1 VSLKQGFSSSILKN
15 MKYSIFSLFSLSL
28 FLLANCQNGPGSGE
42 SGSVAAYVAP
52 VTPAADKNTLAQ
64 QILTDFLEA
73 QKESKK
79 YAAAQEETF
88 QLLKNMKMSW
98 ESQND
103 TDKAHIEKLVKDAM
117 EFYMD
122 YEVQKAGVAK
132 LETLSSQVMNGSI
145 AIEDAQ
151 KEYLSIRK
159 EALGAGGLLQSKLE
173 KVNAVKAEWARDFPA
188 LNTQQQATPQQ

>member
-1 VSLKQGFSSSILKN
+1 